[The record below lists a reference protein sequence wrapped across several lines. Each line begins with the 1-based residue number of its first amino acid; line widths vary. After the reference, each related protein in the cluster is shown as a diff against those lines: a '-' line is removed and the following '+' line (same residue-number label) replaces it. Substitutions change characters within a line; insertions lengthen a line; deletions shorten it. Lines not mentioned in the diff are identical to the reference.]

1 MARTAVHMHR
11 HSETGALLHLWEKKR
26 RKVPPMISESIS
38 FYIRLFSLPLF
49 LYFLILL
56 NLSLRRSACLHVS
69 NITSVSLISLSLCTS
84 LLFHPFPLLSV
95 TRLSFLSR
103 SLISSHSS
111 LIYRSVF
118 CMSLTSLTAFPPP
131 FPSIHFF
138 FFFTSRIIA
147 GFCLNV
153 SLQLVFFHFESFW
166 CISLC
171 LQEIPPRSLD
181 RLT

>member
-1 MARTAVHMHR
+1 
-11 HSETGALLHLWEKKR
+11 
-26 RKVPPMISESIS
+26 MISESIS

-69 NITSVSLISLSLCTS
+69 NITSVFLISLSLCTS

-138 FFFTSRIIA
+138 FFYFTHYCRILLKCVPTTC
-147 GFCLNV
+147 FF
-153 SLQLVFFHFESFW
+153 SLRVFLMYL
-166 CISLC
+166 SLFTRD
-171 LQEIPPRSLD
+171 PST
-181 RLT
+181 LTRQTHLTP